1 VVKLNSI
8 EEVKLLANTKS
19 AKKRISVIAKRTL
32 RNKMIKSRVKTFISN
47 FNKSL
52 ATGDIEAIKEK
63 LRLAVKELD
72 KAATKGV
79 LHKNT
84 VARKKSRLYA
94 KFNALLKSAASNE

>member
-1 VVKLNSI
+1 M
-8 EEVKLLANTKS
+8 ANTKS

-32 RNKMIKSRVKTFISN
+32 RNKMIKSRVKTFIKK
-47 FNKSL
+47 FNESL
-52 ATGDIEAIKEK
+52 ATGDIETIKEK

-84 VARKKSRLYA
+84 VARKKSRLYS
-94 KFNALLKSAASNE
+94 KFNNLLKSAASNE

>member
-32 RNKMIKSRVKTFISN
+32 RNKMIKSRVKTFIKK
-47 FNKSL
+47 FNESL
-52 ATGDIEAIKEK
+52 ATGDIETIKEK

-94 KFNALLKSAASNE
+94 KFNNLLKSAASNE